1 MGKSMEYSHAL
12 IPEEKV
18 LVVVDDDEMRNLYA
32 KHISNKGFEVKTA
45 SNGEDALQKLT
56 EFMPKVIISKRF
68 IGISA

>member
-1 MGKSMEYSHAL
+1 MEYSHAL

-18 LVVVDDDEMRNLYA
+18 LLVEDNEMRNLYA

-45 SNGEDALQKLT
+45 SDGEDALQKLT
-56 EFMPKVIISKRF
+56 EFMSKVIISKRF